1 MKINMELKELNDYL
15 GITDNINYIARAKLI
30 EDYRIL
36 EKMVAN
42 MDYEKLEIIR
52 KDDYYINKLNNKIIY
67 EYNDLI
73 VYSI

>member
-73 VYSI
+73 VYKK

>member
-36 EKMVAN
+36 EKMVAS